1 MQFRGLPSAPT
12 AIATSWRR
20 RPITAAL
27 PTHLVLAFFFERHL
41 IRAGIAGEGTNIDI
55 PQL

>member
-1 MQFRGLPSAPT
+1 VQFRGLPSAPT
-12 AIATSWRR
+12 GIATSWRR